1 MQKLP
6 VVVAIPT
13 RNEAENIATT
23 VRSVIDHFAH
33 VVVVDSDSTD
43 DTRALAAAEG
53 AEVLPYTWDGGYPKK
68 KQWCLEHVHPRT
80 DWILFLDGDETPSA
94 ELLAELR
101 QLFTPPPGRT
111 LRPAAFDI
119 PLGYWFAGR
128 RLRHGYTIVKR
139 VLLDR
144 TRCRFPEPDDLA
156 APGMGEQ
163 EGHYQPLAD
172 PVVRLRSP
180 IEHRDLDPVRT
191 WFERHNR
198 YSDWEAW
205 LEAHPVVREQIRQAK
220 TRQGRLFH
228 RAPLKPL
235 VSFAYAYGWKR
246 GFLDGRAGL
255 DYALAM
261 SFYRWQ
267 IGLKAREAAAGGPG
281 GAGEPGAVSA
291 SSAPGG
297 SRPRPVP
304 APARTPPAECR
315 PPRRG

>member
-1 MQKLP
+1 MHPLP
-6 VVVAIPT
+6 IVVVIPT
-13 RNEAENIATT
+13 KNEAENITST
-23 VRSVIDHFAH
+23 VRSVAGHFRA

-43 DTRALAAAEG
+43 DTRALAAKAG
-53 AEVLPYTWDGGYPKK
+53 AEVVPYSWDGGYPKK
-68 KQWCLEHVHPRT
+68 KQWCLEHVHTGT
-80 DWILFLDGDETPSA
+80 DWLLFLDGDETPSA
-94 ELLAELR
+94 QLLAELR
-101 QLFTPPPGRT
+101 RIFAVPAGRT

-139 VLLDR
+139 ALLDR

-172 PVVRLRSP
+172 PVHTLKGT
-180 IEHRDLDPVRT
+180 IEHQDLDPVRT
-191 WFERHNR
+191 WFDRHNR

-205 LEAHPVVREQIRQAK
+205 LAGHPLVREQIRQAK
-220 TRQGRLFH
+220 TRQGQLFH
-228 RAPLKPL
+228 RAPFKPL
-235 VSFAYAYGWKR
+235 VSFGYAYLYKR

-267 IGLKAREAAAGGPG
+267 IGLKAREYGQRPDLATGPG
-281 GAGEPGAVSA
+281 PGSDPGAAVSA
-291 SSAPGG
+291 
-297 SRPRPVP
+297 
-304 APARTPPAECR
+304 APAAGRA
-315 PPRRG
+315 PR

>member
-1 MQKLP
+1 MPRLP
-6 VVVAIPT
+6 IAVVIPT
-13 RNEAENIATT
+13 RNEEANIVST
-23 VRSVIDHFAH
+23 VRSVIAHFAA

-43 DTRALAAAEG
+43 ATVELAKAEG
-53 AEVLPYTWDGGYPKK
+53 AEVIGYTWDGGYPKK
-68 KQWCLEHVHPRT
+68 KQWCLDRVRT
-80 DWILFLDGDETPSA
+80 DIDWVLFLDGDETPSG

-101 QLFTPPPGRT
+101 RIFLDGRGV
-111 LRPAAFDI
+111 RPAAFDI

-128 RLRHGYTIVKR
+128 RLRHGHTIVKR
-139 VLLDR
+139 ALLDR
-144 TRCRFPEPDDLA
+144 TRARFPEPDDLA

-172 PVVRLRSP
+172 PVYRLRAT

-205 LEAHPVVREQIRQAK
+205 LERHPEVRERIRLAK
-220 TRQGRLFH
+220 TRQGQLFH

-235 VSFAYAYGWKR
+235 LSFGYAYLYRR

-261 SFYRWQ
+261 TFYRWQ
-267 IGLKAREAAAGGPG
+267 IGLKARELRAAEAAEAAEGGVAADPGGPG
-281 GAGEPGAVSA
+281 RPEGEPH
-291 SSAPGG
+291 
-297 SRPRPVP
+297 R
-304 APARTPPAECR
+304 RT
-315 PPRRG
+315 

>member
-1 MQKLP
+1 MKKLP

-13 RNEAENIATT
+13 KNEAENIATT
-23 VRSVIDHFAH
+23 VRSVIGHFEK

-43 DTRALAAAEG
+43 DTRALAKAEG
-53 AEVLPYTWDGGYPKK
+53 AEVMPYTWDGTYPKK
-68 KQWCLEHVHPRT
+68 KQWCLEHVYPDM
-80 DWILFLDGDETPSA
+80 DWLFFLDGDETPSD
-94 ELLAELR
+94 ELLAEMR
-101 QLFTPPPGRT
+101 RLFAGATEGRT

-163 EGHYQPLAD
+163 EGHYQPLAE
-172 PVVRLRSP
+172 PVVALSSP

-205 LEAHPVVREQIRQAK
+205 LERHPAVREQIRMAK

-228 RAPLKPL
+228 KAPFKPL
-235 VSFAYAYGWKR
+235 VSFGYAYVYKR
-246 GFLDGRAGL
+246 GFLDGRAGF

-267 IGLKAREAAAGGPG
+267 IGLKTRESRDLERQARQARQGPQ
-281 GAGEPGAVSA
+281 
-291 SSAPGG
+291 
-297 SRPRPVP
+297 
-304 APARTPPAECR
+304 
-315 PPRRG
+315 RRDHLGRDER

>member
-1 MQKLP
+1 MSPVERAAVDVLP
-6 VVVAIPT
+6 VVVVIPT
-13 RNEAENIATT
+13 RNEAENIAQT
-23 VRSVIDHFAH
+23 VRSVIGRFAH

-43 DTRALAAAEG
+43 GTRDLAKAEG
-53 AEVLPYTWDGGYPKK
+53 AEVVPYTWDGAYPKK
-68 KQWCLEHVHPRT
+68 KQWCLEHVHPET
-80 DWILFLDGDETPSA
+80 DWVLFLDGDETPSPQ
-94 ELLAELR
+94 LLAEIR
-101 QLFTPPPGRT
+101 RVFDPPPGHRI
-111 LRPAAFDI
+111 RPAAFDI

-128 RLRHGYTIVKR
+128 RLRHGHTIVKR

-172 PVVRLRSP
+172 PVVRLTAP
-180 IEHRDLDPVRT
+180 IEHQDLDPVRT

-205 LEAHPVVREQIRQAK
+205 LEEHPAVREQIRQAK

-235 VSFAYAYGWKR
+235 VSFLYAYGLRR

-267 IGLKAREAAAGGPG
+267 IGLKARELAAARTAAGADGG
-281 GAGEPGAVSA
+281 
-291 SSAPGG
+291 
-297 SRPRPVP
+297 
-304 APARTPPAECR
+304 
-315 PPRRG
+315 RGRH